1 MITIQR
7 YTQFLK
13 NYARK
18 YISMVESKEDKSLI
32 EFKLAHTY
40 RVRDNMIKI
49 AKSCNLTEYDQKI
62 AELIGLFHDIGRF
75 EQYVKYR
82 TYDDKKSVNHAVF
95 SAKIIKENKILE
107 EEMSEEDQRVIYQS
121 IFYHNVYRI
130 DEIEE
135 ELSER
140 AIYFLKM
147 IRDADRLDIYKS
159 MAEVVPNLSSK
170 ERYIWYNER
179 ADENEIS
186 DLIYHQILEKDSPS
200 MKDCKTIVESQF
212 ARISWVFKD
221 ISFKES
227 IGIILKKKYFE
238 KIHEDMKHSER
249 SEKMYEYV
257 MKYLV
262 DMLEQDKTLL

>member
-1 MITIQR
+1 MITIQK

-13 NYARK
+13 DYAMK

-75 EQYVKYR
+75 EQYVRYR
-82 TYDDKKSVNHAVF
+82 TYDDKKSVNHAIF
-95 SAKIIKENKILE
+95 SAQIIKENKILQE
-107 EEMSEEDQRVIYQS
+107 EIAKEDQQVIYQS

-130 DEIEE
+130 EEIEE

-140 AIYFLKM
+140 SLYFLKM

-159 MAEVVPNLSSK
+159 MAEVVPNLSLK

-186 DLIYHQILEKDSPS
+186 NVIYHQILENDSPS

-221 ISFKES
+221 ICFKES
-227 IGIILKKKYFE
+227 IRIILKENYFK

-249 SEKMYEYV
+249 SEEMYEHV
-257 MKYLV
+257 MKYLIA
-262 DMLEQDKTLL
+262 MLEQNKTLL